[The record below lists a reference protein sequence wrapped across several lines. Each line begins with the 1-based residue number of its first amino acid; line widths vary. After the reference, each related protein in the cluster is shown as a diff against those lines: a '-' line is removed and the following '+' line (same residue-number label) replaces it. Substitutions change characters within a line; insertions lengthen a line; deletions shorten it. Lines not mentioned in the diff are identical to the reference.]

1 MRIKC
6 KMKVNIKSIL
16 IFFELYEWIPMSKC
30 VLMCKKDDAY
40 NDDVNKV
47 MQTVNEIGDI
57 SYTITF
63 SSMTPLLI

>member
-1 MRIKC
+1 
-6 KMKVNIKSIL
+6 
-16 IFFELYEWIPMSKC
+16 MSKC

-63 SSMTPLLI
+63 SSTTPLLI